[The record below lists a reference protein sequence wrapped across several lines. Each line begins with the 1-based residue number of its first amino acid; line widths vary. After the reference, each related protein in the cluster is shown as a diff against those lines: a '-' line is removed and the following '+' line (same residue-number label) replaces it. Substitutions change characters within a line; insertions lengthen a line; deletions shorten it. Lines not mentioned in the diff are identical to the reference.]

1 MTTSLVSIKGQR
13 TSNNQD
19 VLVQALNKNA
29 MLYMLVDGSSSRA
42 QSGELAQLLASII
55 KQGFE
60 ALIPEQ
66 LDFPN
71 IKISMVNLLKSAQQ
85 QARTLYPAAVVS
97 FNAVVVI
104 DSIALSLYLGDCL
117 LATVNRWNKIYWKTQ
132 PHCVQNNQKISQLA
146 LLPERNLL
154 TRSFKARRFEVPQ
167 FQVFA
172 LKQTQKLLLASD
184 GFWAD
189 LSPSQ
194 QAEFIKTK
202 HLHEAPSDDT
212 SFILIGR

>member
-13 TSNNQD
+13 TSHNQD
-19 VLVQALNKNA
+19 VLVQALNNNA

-42 QSGELAQLLASII
+42 QSGEIAQLLASII

-104 DSIALSLYLGDCL
+104 DLSL
-117 LATVNRWNKIYWKTQ
+117 I
-132 PHCVQNNQKISQLA
+132 HI
-146 LLPERNLL
+146 
-154 TRSFKARRFEVPQ
+154 
-167 FQVFA
+167 
-172 LKQTQKLLLASD
+172 
-184 GFWAD
+184 
-189 LSPSQ
+189 
-194 QAEFIKTK
+194 
-202 HLHEAPSDDT
+202 
-212 SFILIGR
+212 